1 MKKNII
7 LYFTD
12 QQRWDTIGV
21 YGQKLEIT
29 PFLDSLANEG
39 TIFDNAYSPQ
49 PVCGPFRS
57 MLQSGL
63 YPTTTGC
70 FKNNI
75 MLPHDIKTL
84 ANYMDDAGYE
94 NAYVGKWHLASL
106 GPSYGQ
112 FIHNYET
119 TAIPLEFRGGYKG
132 FWRASDVLEATSHGY
147 GGFIFDENGNKIE
160 FDGYRVDAI
169 TNFGI
174 EFIENYDSEKPFFL
188 TISHI
193 EPHHQNDHNTYEGPI
208 GSKERFKDFELPKD
222 LVELSHPESDAYEE
236 YPDYLGQCRS
246 LDDNLNR
253 LVNKLKE
260 KGIYE
265 NTVIIYFSDHGSH
278 FKTRNRDENR
288 NGGDDYKRSAHSSAS
303 HVPLII
309 HGPGFNTGKRIE
321 DVVSTASLPKTI
333 LSIAGIEV
341 GKKMVGEDLTI
352 LINNEEMTRDEV
364 AFIQISESRVG
375 RAIRTP
381 KYLYAVVAPDKNG
394 FDFMDSDVY
403 KDDFLYDI
411 EKDPYEINNLV
422 DDSNYKSIILELRKI
437 LVKEMKKIGEKE
449 PKFI

>member
-147 GGFIFDENGNKIE
+147 GGFVFDENGNKIE

-174 EFIENYDSEKPFFL
+174 EFIENYDGEKPFFL

-341 GKKMVGEDLTI
+341 GEKMVGEDLTT

-394 FDFMDSDVY
+394 FDFMDSEVY